1 MSNTPD
7 QSTLNDS
14 GARLRIGEMLLQ
26 EGLLTQGQLD
36 EALAMQ
42 KRGGGRIVENLI
54 ALGYLDPRVFAKFLS
69 KQPGMASIN
78 LLNYS
83 IPQDIIKLI
92 PAELALR
99 HEVLPLDR
107 LGRDLTVGMACPL
120 DKATL
125 DKLQEVTGLRVKP
138 FLVSMGDIRVALK
151 RYYEPREDRV
161 AAMPSDYGAFQRSGA
176 SPFAAAIVNTPSA
189 EESPL
194 KPVAAVDR
202 TDALKKAESGLHF
215 EGLVTLVRKIH
226 SLPALPETVSQVRE
240 AMNNPDSTVGEVAR
254 ILSRDP
260 ALAAKVISLANSAA
274 YGFPHRVDNIETA
287 TRLLGLREI
296 YSVVLSSA
304 VIDYFKKSPNFDYK
318 AFWRRSLIAGTAAR
332 ILGRIYGKRT
342 ASGLFA
348 AGLLHDIG
356 RVVLAEVAGDRYAR
370 IDQSLPDTEVIRLEN
385 EYVGLAHP
393 EAGYIL
399 TDSWDLPPELT
410 EAVRFHHDIKQAQQA
425 PDVVAVVG
433 LAAVM
438 TDAYGRI
445 NRDNV
450 LQFAAQCKSALDLL
464 GLTEKQFIG
473 ALAETAATIKNE
485 LDAGNTP
492 APQ

>member
-1 MSNTPD
+1 MSNSPQNPSPSDSD
-7 QSTLNDS
+7 Q
-14 GARLRIGEMLLQ
+14 RLRIGEMLLA
-26 EGLLTQGQLD
+26 EGLLTQGQLE

-54 ALGYLDPRVFAKFLS
+54 ALGYLDPRIFAKFLS

-99 HEVLPLDR
+99 HEVLPIDR

-138 FLVSMGDIRVALK
+138 FLVSMGDIRVALR
-151 RYYEPREDRV
+151 RYYEPRSEREMTMSSDVGSIQRSLASPVPVATVTPAVPDRV
-161 AAMPSDYGAFQRSGA
+161 E
-176 SPFAAAIVNTPSA
+176 AI
-189 EESPL
+189 
-194 KPVAAVDR
+194 
-202 TDALKKAESGLHF
+202 KKAESGLHF

-226 SLPALPETVSQVRE
+226 SLPALPETVTQVRE
-240 AMNNPDSTVGEVAR
+240 AMNNPDSTVGEIAR

-304 VIDYFKKSPNFDYK
+304 VIDYFSKSSTFDYK
-318 AFWRRSLIAGTAAR
+318 AFWHRSLIAGTAAR
-332 ILGRIYGKRT
+332 IIGRIYGKRT

-356 RVVLAEVAGDRYAR
+356 RAVLAEVAGERYAR
-370 IDQSLPDTEVIRLEN
+370 IDQSLPDAEVIRLEN
-385 EYVGLAHP
+385 EHVGLAHP

-410 EAVRFHHDIKQAQQA
+410 EAVRFHHDIHQAKSA

-433 LAAVM
+433 LAALM

-464 GLTEKQFIG
+464 GLSEKQFIG
-473 ALAETAATIKNE
+473 ALAETAATIKTE
-485 LDAGNTP
+485 LDAGKDP
-492 APQ
+492 A